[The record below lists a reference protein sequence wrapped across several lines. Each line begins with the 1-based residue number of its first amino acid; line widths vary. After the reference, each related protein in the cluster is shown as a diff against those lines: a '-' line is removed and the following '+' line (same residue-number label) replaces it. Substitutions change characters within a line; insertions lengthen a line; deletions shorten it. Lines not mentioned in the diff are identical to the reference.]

1 MCWQTKLI
9 CISYKSKNFFM
20 PLLHWMNWSSI
31 VPIQSSFLAKL
42 WSKCDEIWVLI
53 LNEITTTTT
62 TPPPSRQRDDR
73 FDSRVHQQLT
83 ACYLPDIRLP
93 AEITHGY
100 IRTHTH
106 THTEFLWQS
115 PPALFIYIYIHTH
128 IPFQRKSPPTP
139 YRSLPTQLWTTGQD
153 HTRKYKYTVLKRIHQ
168 RLYVCACVCV
178 CARTHTYTHTQLC
191 HFFRLCLC
199 AWCFSKLATVC
210 VFVF

>member
-115 PPALFIYIYIHTH
+115 PPALFLYIYIYIYIYTHTYH
-128 IPFQRKSPPTP
+128 FKER
-139 YRSLPTQLWTTGQD
+139 
-153 HTRKYKYTVLKRIHQ
+153 VHQ
-168 RLYVCACVCV
+168 RLTARYPLNSGLPAKITQGNISTPFLKESTSACTCVHVCVCV
-178 CARTHTYTHTQLC
+178 RAHTHTRTHNCVISFVSACARDASLN
-191 HFFRLCLC
+191 
-199 AWCFSKLATVC
+199 
-210 VFVF
+210 